1 MNLLVIQCL
10 IGVQFTGTGSLLI
23 RNRSAVQHNHF
34 IITCLFLIQGYSW
47 RQRFWRGTCTHSWDE
62 WRSTPR
68 PSPPIHPRPSSV
80 ISCDSELSPL
90 QAGWLIDQFNQIYMW
105 KLCKTFALS
114 MPVRQL
120 SWQEKSFFSC
130 IIHLYLLFLA
140 LMYLWSAF
148 LPPFLH
154 KSLEGF
160 CIDTKGKKSL
170 CCSLKN
176 TNARNARCTEHV
188 LSFMKDINIFF
199 WQWTL
204 TPKDAQQGPRSDSA
218 PGYCTPTWAE
228 ALPIKDINMH

>member
-23 RNRSAVQHNHF
+23 RNSSAVQHNHF

-90 QAGWLIDQFNQIYMW
+90 QAGWLIDQFNQTYMW

-120 SWQEKSFFSC
+120 SWQEKSFSFMYHPSLLAVFSLDVFVERFSSTFPPQ
-130 IIHLYLLFLA
+130 ITGRLLH
-140 LMYLWSAF
+140 W
-148 LPPFLH
+148 H
-154 KSLEGF
+154 
-160 CIDTKGKKSL
+160 KGKKV
-170 CCSLKN
+170 
-176 TNARNARCTEHV
+176 AV
-188 LSFMKDINIFF
+188 LF
-199 WQWTL
+199 
-204 TPKDAQQGPRSDSA
+204 A
-218 PGYCTPTWAE
+218 
-228 ALPIKDINMH
+228 